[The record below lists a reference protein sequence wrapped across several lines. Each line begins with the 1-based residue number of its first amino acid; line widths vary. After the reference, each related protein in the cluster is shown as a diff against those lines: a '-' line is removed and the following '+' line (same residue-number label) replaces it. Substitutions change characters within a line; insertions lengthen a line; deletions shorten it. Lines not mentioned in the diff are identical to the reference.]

1 MARIFSWYI
10 KDEKKQL
17 ECFSYLA
24 QSGSSGTYGTGSMV
38 LDNKIES
45 SETLKKIADV
55 VSKYTESDYQT
66 QFNNMK
72 TKVAEKGLNPVWK
85 DYTYYYDVNG
95 NNLIMLTGNGEIGP
109 QGPQGIQGEKGET
122 GSAGNGRNVMC
133 YCGLDEGIIPT
144 RANVTGGKF
153 YPNKW
158 EIEFPTDPKGVCV
171 WQDSNEF
178 GYGKVVWM
186 TNADFPSSTGDS
198 PSEAVT
204 PVVKI
209 DSHGQEY
216 TWATPIQISGPKG
229 DNGADGERIEFV
241 YKRCHKRT
249 DPVPDR
255 PTGTTEEQ
263 AKQQGWE
270 DHPLGVVG
278 DSDNPNEN
286 WRVEYMC
293 QHIKDEEG
301 NWGEFSDPIL
311 WASWGEDG
319 NDGDG
324 IEYIFAVTKD
334 YSAPGNLPKS
344 TDDALSGHWQD
355 PEIWDYIREHGL
367 DTRYAPWTDDPKD
380 VSADEPYE
388 WVSIRRRKWNASQ
401 DKGVFGEFGAPKLWA
416 HWGKDGE
423 KGNDGTSVDIRDQAD
438 TLGKLFKKLGNDVP
452 QVGFSYAIGVNGKR
466 VYVWMEQDSSY
477 QTGRSIYNPPMSNEW
492 YNRTD
497 EDIYKNWYYLKD
509 NKKYWFTDCGSF
521 YGEPGKNAYVHMK
534 YGRDYKESYGID
546 HRTVVIDGKSV
557 DICFT
562 INDGETPGKYIA
574 TYTDDIFDDRG
585 DLEYY
590 DNKWSKWEG
599 DDGQSYGQEQI
610 FFRSKTKINFEEYTK
625 IATEDAHGY
634 KNGEKYLDIIYPDK
648 CFTTPDYTPSSWTDV
663 PLGIAPGE
671 WNFEYVSVRRL
682 VQDGSEYDGT
692 WSYFSIPALYN
703 EAVDTPTFQ
712 VEYTKWTG
720 TTKPVLTDANNYT
733 KNGIFD
739 EVAWR
744 KDNVSTGPWSDDNDE
759 DTTWM
764 AQCNGYFENSDETKL
779 KWNDWIVFRCKG
791 HDGARG
797 NGRNIMAYCSLPQGY
812 TPTQANITGGKFY
825 PNKWDISYPTDPVG
839 INGDKGRIK
848 CSWGDSNEPS
858 DPSYM
863 VWMINADFPNS
874 TGSSKDEAVDPIVK
888 TNSTGGTYTWSKP
901 LCITGEKGDN
911 GADGDSIEYIYFRTA
926 DNTIVPDRPGG
937 MSDPD
942 YQKPDFTPE
951 VYINGIDK
959 GEKWKDHPFGI
970 EEDFRC
976 EWMSQRTKDSAT
988 GLWGAFSDV
997 APWSRWGEDGI
1008 DGDGIEYIFAITSE
1022 MTEQAKN
1029 SIIAKLPRSTDA
1041 ALSGQWGNPEI
1052 WDYIREHGLE
1062 SAYSPWTDDPKDV
1075 GPTEP
1080 YEWVCMRKRKWDETL
1095 EDSKFGEFGDPVLWG
1110 RWNETVFTS
1119 FAFTE
1124 LLSGPDYNISDCI
1137 VTGGSFD
1144 NPIPTTTKRGSQV
1157 LSYVKWTDGPTST
1170 SAGTQIWM
1178 TKATFSNSG
1187 ATGMIL
1193 GDGWSKPE
1201 LMADTENFEVMYSPR
1216 NANTLEAL
1224 PPNFKKTG
1232 VDIDSGWLAL
1242 AVQKGWYDEVSQ
1254 IPDGQKAIY
1263 MATIKGHN
1271 NVWDK
1276 DGDGNDDW
1284 QILEVKGEKGDPGI
1298 NGVSKFKSIVFKR
1311 TNTKPSAPTIG
1322 SYTEPVPKAEGW
1334 SDTIPTGDTILWM
1347 SSRTF
1352 SSDGNN
1358 DPSWSEPSQATDNE
1372 YIDYEW
1378 NAYYTTV
1385 EEGRAHLPLKDSPK
1399 NSHTSPDSNHWYDS
1413 PIEGTVLM
1421 AVRQV
1426 RNGEYVGDWQITKI
1440 KGENGDDR
1448 KDLDY
1453 LKDIFG
1459 ENVEQGPG
1467 AILKEF
1473 LGVTKGADTGSTVVA
1488 FMNGSNG
1495 DNNSFIDPTH
1505 GKLMIAAGANGLTD
1519 AHNAKFRVYGDG
1531 SVFAKDAYVQGRIEA
1546 TSGSF
1551 TGSINATDG
1560 VFRGTIYATDGNFNG
1575 TINANSGTI
1584 GGIDISDNGLSSENF
1599 ILDSKGN
1606 LEVKG
1611 IKITNSGFSLSD
1623 KTYNDLSAFTAT
1635 TGNEV
1640 NINETINKDIYSEY
1654 DSETAQSRYAI
1665 TYTTD
1670 YPDTSF
1676 YNLTVNGKQILN
1688 IKVTFSVTIETE
1700 PDNVDFIIEGISIS
1714 NPILANNSFIGGVSY
1729 YVGKEAVIDSK
1740 TYTGTS
1746 EFTTVLDTGTY
1757 ELKSH
1762 DSDNLYIV
1770 ALNENVD
1777 LRDWRIKC
1785 TYTINNIEI
1794 TGTLINEGTEIF
1806 KNGFGVRSN
1815 ENNYF
1820 FLNRQLNGNR
1830 YTDLEYKSNG
1840 SGFTVDQKGMRVD
1853 TRFSYYQNIRK
1864 LGGSDTLNENDN
1876 IVMYTGTGNGGITIP
1891 VYNGY
1896 PIGKTFKI
1904 FNFSGNNMKI
1914 TASSNAIFKPQGDS
1928 QSECGLITAG
1938 NTHTA
1943 SQRWVYEIIRIPP
1956 ITISATDQGGTSQ
1969 TKECYWLILE
1979 Y

>member
-1 MARIFSWYI
+1 MARIFSWHI
-10 KDEKKQL
+10 KDEEKQL

-24 QSGSSGTYGTGSMV
+24 QSGSSGNYSAGYMV

-55 VSKYTESDYQT
+55 VSVYTESEYQT
-66 QFNNMK
+66 QFDNMK
-72 TKVAEKGLNPVWK
+72 KKVADKGLNPIWK
-85 DYTYYYDVNG
+85 GYTYYYDVNG
-95 NNLIMLTGNGEIGP
+95 NNLIMLTGNGVIGP

-122 GSAGNGRNVMC
+122 GSAGKGRNIMC
-133 YCGLDEGIIPT
+133 YCGLDEGITPT

-158 EIEFPTDPKGVCV
+158 EIEFPTDPNGVCV

-178 GYGKVVWM
+178 GSGKVVWM

-204 PVVKI
+204 PVVKT
-209 DSHGQEY
+209 DSHGQQY
-216 TWATPIQISGPKG
+216 KWATPIQISGPKG

-255 PTGTTEEQ
+255 PTGTTKEQ

-270 DHPLGVVG
+270 DHPLGIVG
-278 DSDNPNEN
+278 DSDNPDEN

-301 NWGEFSDPIL
+301 NWGEFTDPVL

-324 IEYIFAVTKD
+324 IEYIFAVTSAYNND
-334 YSAPGNLPKS
+334 YITTKLPKS
-344 TDDALSGHWQD
+344 TDAELRDYWQD

-367 DTRYAPWTDDPKD
+367 DTRYAPWSDDPKD
-380 VSADEPYE
+380 VSPDEPYE
-388 WVSIRRRKWNASQ
+388 WVSIRRRKWNAAQ
-401 DKGVFGEFGAPKLWA
+401 DEGVFSEFGVPKLWA

-423 KGNDGTSVDIRDQAD
+423 KGNDGTSVDIRDQSD
-438 TLGKLFKKLGNDVP
+438 TLGHLLKKLGNNVP
-452 QVGFSYAIGVNGKR
+452 EVGFSYAVGVDGKR

-477 QTGRSIYNPPMSNEW
+477 QRGRSRYNPPMSSEW
-492 YNRTD
+492 YEKTD
-497 EDIYKNWYYLKD
+497 DDVYNNWYYLKD

-521 YGEPGKNAYVHMK
+521 YGEHGDNAYVHMK
-534 YGRDYKESYGID
+534 YGRGYKESYGQID

-562 INDGETPGKYIA
+562 ANDGETPGTYIA
-574 TYTDDIFDDRG
+574 TYTDNIFDDRG
-585 DLEYY
+585 DLDYY

-610 FFRSKTKINFEEYTK
+610 FFRSKTKINIGAYTK
-625 IATEDAHGY
+625 IATENAHGY
-634 KNGEKYLDIIYPDK
+634 ETGEKYLKVTYPDV
-648 CFTTPDYTPSSWTDV
+648 CFTTPDWVPNNNWSDV
-663 PLGIAPGE
+663 PLGIVPGE

-733 KNGIFD
+733 RNGIFD

-744 KDNVSTGPWSDDNDE
+744 NDNASTGPWTDDNDD

-797 NGRNIMAYCSLPQGY
+797 NGRNVMAYCSLPQGY

-839 INGDKGRIK
+839 ITGDKGRLF
-848 CSWGDSNEPS
+848 CSWGDSNEPE

-874 TGSSKDEAVDPIVK
+874 TGSSEDEAVDPIVK

-911 GADGDSIEYIYFRTA
+911 GADGDAIEFIYFRTA
-926 DNTIVPDRPGG
+926 DNTIIPDRPGG

-951 VYINGIDK
+951 AYIKGIDT
-959 GEKWKDHPFGI
+959 GEKWKDHPLGI
-970 EEDFRC
+970 TEDFKS
-976 EWMSQRTKDSAT
+976 EWVSQRTKGPTT
-988 GLWGAFSDV
+988 GLWGAFTQV

-1041 ALSGQWGNPEI
+1041 ALSSQWQNPEI
-1052 WDYIREHGLE
+1052 WDYIREHGLK
-1062 SAYSPWTDDPKDV
+1062 SAYSPWTDDPSDV
-1075 GPTEP
+1075 GPSEP
-1080 YEWVCMRKRKWDETL
+1080 YEWVCMRKRKWNATL
-1095 EDSKFGEFGDPVLWG
+1095 EDSQFGEFGDPVLWG

-1119 FAFTE
+1119 FAFAE
-1124 LLSGPDYNISDCI
+1124 LLSGPDYDISDCT

-1157 LSYVKWTDGPTST
+1157 LNYVHWTDGPTST
-1170 SAGTQIWM
+1170 SAGTQVWM

-1187 ATGMIL
+1187 ATGIIL

-1216 NANTLEAL
+1216 DTDTLETL

-1232 VDIDSGWLAL
+1232 VDIDSGWLGL

-1254 IPDGQKAIY
+1254 IPDGQQAIY
-1263 MATIKGHN
+1263 MATITGHN

-1284 QILEVKGEKGDPGI
+1284 QYIRVKGEKGDPG
-1298 NGVSKFKSIVFKR
+1298 
-1311 TNTKPSAPTIG
+1311 
-1322 SYTEPVPKAEGW
+1322 
-1334 SDTIPTGDTILWM
+1334 
-1347 SSRTF
+1347 
-1352 SSDGNN
+1352 
-1358 DPSWSEPSQATDNE
+1358 
-1372 YIDYEW
+1372 
-1378 NAYYTTV
+1378 
-1385 EEGRAHLPLKDSPK
+1385 
-1399 NSHTSPDSNHWYDS
+1399 TSP
-1413 PIEGTVLM
+1413 T
-1421 AVRQV
+1421 
-1426 RNGEYVGDWQITKI
+1426 
-1440 KGENGDDR
+1440 
-1448 KDLDY
+1448 DLEY
-1453 LKDIFG
+1453 LKDIFS
-1459 ENVEQGPG
+1459 EKNVDQGPG
-1467 AILKEF
+1467 AILREF
-1473 LGVTKGADTGSTVVA
+1473 LGVTEGSDTGSTVVA

-1495 DNNSFIDPTH
+1495 NNDAFIDPTH
-1505 GKLMIAAGANGLTD
+1505 KKLMIAAGANGLEN
-1519 AHNAKFRVYGDG
+1519 AHNAKFRVYADG
-1531 SVFAKDAYVQGRIEA
+1531 SVFAENAYVQG
-1546 TSGSF
+1546 T
-1551 TGSINATDG
+1551 INATNG
-1560 VFRGTIYATDGNFNG
+1560 KFAG

-1584 GGIDISDNGLSSENF
+1584 GGINISDNGLSSENF
-1599 ILDSKGN
+1599 NLNSNGN
-1606 LEVKG
+1606 LTVNG
-1611 IKITNSGFSLSD
+1611 IKIDNDGFSLSD
-1623 KTYNDLSAFTAT
+1623 KVHNDLSQFITT
-1635 TGNEV
+1635 TGTAV
-1640 NINETINKDIYSEY
+1640 NINETINEIIYSEY
-1654 DSETAQSRYAI
+1654 DSETLQSRYDI
-1665 TYTTD
+1665 EYTTD
-1670 YPDTSF
+1670 YQDKPF
-1676 YNLTVNGKQILN
+1676 YTFTVNGKQLLN
-1688 IKVTFSVTIETE
+1688 IEVTFGVTIETD
-1700 PDNVDFIIEGISIS
+1700 PWQTDFTIREIGLS
-1714 NPILANNSFIGGVSY
+1714 NLILVNDAVIGGTNYYGGRDTSVST
-1729 YVGKEAVIDSK
+1729 K
-1740 TYTGTS
+1740 TYTGSSVITKI
-1746 EFTTVLDTGTY
+1746 LDTGTY

-1762 DSDNLYIV
+1762 DSDNFYSV
-1770 ALNENVD
+1770 TLNESGN
-1777 LRDWRIKC
+1777 LKDWRIKC
-1785 TYTINNIEI
+1785 TYKINTIKI
-1794 TGTLINEGTEIF
+1794 TGVLINEGTEIF

-1815 ENNYF
+1815 INNYF
-1820 FLNRQLNGNR
+1820 FLNRQLGGNQ
-1830 YTDLEYKSNG
+1830 YIDLEYKSNG
-1840 SGFTVDQKGMRVD
+1840 SGFTVNQNGMHVD
-1853 TRFSYYQNIRK
+1853 TRFSYYQNIRQF
-1864 LGGSDTLNENDN
+1864 GGSGTLPLDINDDIALYN
-1876 IVMYTGTGNGGITIP
+1876 GNGGTISIP
-1891 VYNGY
+1891 SYANY
-1896 PIGKTFKI
+1896 PIGKTFKV
-1904 FNFSGNNMKI
+1904 FNYLGNNMKI
-1914 TASSNAIFKPQGDS
+1914 KVSSNTIFKPQGNS
-1928 QSECGLITAG
+1928 SSTCGVIMGGTTFNDLNA
-1938 NTHTA
+1938 
-1943 SQRWVYEIIRIPP
+1943 RWNYEIIRIPP
-1956 ITISATDQGGTSQ
+1956 IRISSIDQGGKSQ
-1969 TKECYWLILE
+1969 TNVECYWLILE

>member
-24 QSGSSGTYGTGSMV
+24 QSGSSGTYGTGYMV
-38 LDNKIES
+38 LDSKIES

-55 VSKYTESDYQT
+55 VSRYTESEYQT
-66 QFNNMK
+66 QFNGMK
-72 TKVAEKGLNPVWK
+72 TKVSEKGLNPVWK

-144 RANVTGGKF
+144 RANVIGGKF

-178 GYGKVVWM
+178 GPGKVVWM

-278 DSDNPNEN
+278 DSDDPNEN
-286 WRVEYMC
+286 WRVEYIC
-293 QHIKDEEG
+293 QHTKDEEG
-301 NWGEFSDPIL
+301 NWGEFTDPVL

-324 IEYIFAVTKD
+324 IEYIFAVTSAYNND
-334 YSAPGNLPKS
+334 YITTKLPKS
-344 TDDALSGHWQD
+344 TDADLKDYWQD
-355 PEIWDYIREHGL
+355 PEIWDHIRKYGL
-367 DTRYAPWTDDPKD
+367 DTRYTPWTDDPKD
-380 VSADEPYE
+380 VSPDEPYE
-388 WVSIRRRKWNASQ
+388 WVSIRRRKWNTAQ
-401 DKGVFGEFGAPKLWA
+401 DEGVFGEFSAPKLWA

-423 KGNDGTSVDIRDQAD
+423 KGNDGTSVDIRGQAD
-438 TLGKLFKKLGNDVP
+438 TLGKLLKSLGNKVP
-452 QVGFSYAIGVNGKR
+452 EVGFSYAIGTDGKR

-477 QTGRSIYNPPMSNEW
+477 QTDRSIYNPPMSASTW
-492 YNRTD
+492 YD
-497 EDIYKNWYYLKD
+497 KSDDDIYNNWCYLKD
-509 NKKYWFTDCGSF
+509 DKKYWFTDCGSF
-521 YGEPGKNAYVHMK
+521 YGEHGKNAYVHIK
-534 YGRDYKESYGID
+534 YGRDYKESYGQIG

-562 INDGETPGKYIA
+562 ANDGETPGKYIA
-574 TYTDDIFDDRG
+574 TYTDNIFDDRG
-585 DLEYY
+585 DLDYY

-610 FFRSKTKINFEEYTK
+610 FFRSKTKINIEAYTK

-634 KNGEKYLDIIYPDK
+634 KDGEKYLDIIYPDK

-712 VEYTKWTG
+712 VEYAKWTG
-720 TTKPVLTDANNYT
+720 TTKPQLTSANDFT
-733 KNGIFD
+733 VNGVFD

-744 KDNVSTGPWSDDNDE
+744 ANELAKNPSIEWTDSNDD

-797 NGRNIMAYCSLPQGY
+797 NGRNVMAYCSLPQGY

-825 PNKWDISYPTDPVG
+825 PNKWDISYPIDPVG

-911 GADGDSIEYIYFRTA
+911 GADGDSIEFIYFRTA
-926 DNTIVPDRPGG
+926 DNTIIPDRPDG
-937 MSDPD
+937 MGDPD
-942 YQKPDFTPE
+942 YQKPDFIPE
-951 VYINGIDK
+951 AYINGIDT
-959 GEKWKDHPFGI
+959 GEKWKDHPLGI
-970 EEDFRC
+970 TDEFKS
-976 EWMSQRTKDSAT
+976 EWVSQRTKDSTT
-988 GLWGAFSDV
+988 GLWGAFTQV
-997 APWSRWGEDGI
+997 ANWSRWSEDGI

-1029 SIIAKLPRSTDA
+1029 SIIAKLPRSTDS
-1041 ALSGQWGNPEI
+1041 ALSGQWQNPEI

-1062 SAYSPWTDDPKDV
+1062 STYAPWTDDPKDV

-1119 FAFTE
+1119 FAFAE
-1124 LLSGPDYNISDCI
+1124 LLSGPDYDISDCT

-1144 NPIPTTTKRGSQV
+1144 NPIPTATKRGSQV
-1157 LSYVKWTDGPTST
+1157 LSYVHWTDGPTST

-1201 LMADTENFEVMYSPR
+1201 LMADSDNFEVMYSPR
-1216 NANTLEAL
+1216 DTDTFDTL
-1224 PPNFKKTG
+1224 PPNFKKIG
-1232 VDIDSGWLAL
+1232 VNIDSEWLDL
-1242 AVQKGWYDEVSQ
+1242 AAQKGWYDEVSQ
-1254 IPDGQKAIY
+1254 IPDGQQAIY
-1263 MATIKGHN
+1263 MATITGHN

-1284 QILEVKGEKGDPGI
+1284 QYIRVKGEKGDPG
-1298 NGVSKFKSIVFKR
+1298 SS
-1311 TNTKPSAPTIG
+1311 PS
-1322 SYTEPVPKAEGW
+1322 
-1334 SDTIPTGDTILWM
+1334 DL
-1347 SSRTF
+1347 
-1352 SSDGNN
+1352 
-1358 DPSWSEPSQATDNE
+1358 E
-1372 YIDYEW
+1372 YL
-1378 NAYYTTV
+1378 
-1385 EEGRAHLPLKDSPK
+1385 R
-1399 NSHTSPDSNHWYDS
+1399 
-1413 PIEGTVLM
+1413 
-1421 AVRQV
+1421 
-1426 RNGEYVGDWQITKI
+1426 
-1440 KGENGDDR
+1440 
-1448 KDLDY
+1448 
-1453 LKDIFG
+1453 DIFG
-1459 ENVEQGPG
+1459 EKNVDQGSG
-1467 AILKEF
+1467 AILREF
-1473 LGVTKGADTGSTVVA
+1473 LGVTEGADSGSTIVA

-1495 DNNSFIDPTH
+1495 NDNAFIDSTH
-1505 GKLMIAAGANGLTD
+1505 GKLMIAAGANGLEN
-1519 AHNAKFRVYGDG
+1519 AHSAKFRVYADG
-1531 SVFAKDAYVQGRIEA
+1531 SVFTENGYFKGEIEA
-1546 TSGSF
+1546 SSG
-1551 TGSINATDG
+1551 N
-1560 VFRGTIYATDGNFNG
+1560 
-1575 TINANSGTI
+1575 I
-1584 GGIDISDNGLSSENF
+1584 GGISIGNNGLSSTNFSLSSDGKVIAKDIEINNENVTINNNGITFSVNNNPILTVLNETFNSVTDFTTVTGTPINQSQTTSVSAEYEEETSWYAADNVNEVWQWKDHINPEEYYTFTIDTKQNVTVKIYYTIVTEAKIDASGTYGQEPVIMVDCPNIDIRMTNMNSSDYYDLFNFTITNDTGGFTANTQTYFSAATQTKLLMPGTYKLGVYIEEACYNAYYESGAQFDKDVRFHIKQRVTFSKIELNGVIVDKYTGIFANGIGVKSDSDNYFFVNHTSDNGL
-1599 ILDSKGN
+1599 
-1606 LEVKG
+1606 
-1611 IKITNSGFSLSD
+1611 
-1623 KTYNDLSAFTAT
+1623 
-1635 TGNEV
+1635 
-1640 NINETINKDIYSEY
+1640 
-1654 DSETAQSRYAI
+1654 
-1665 TYTTD
+1665 
-1670 YPDTSF
+1670 
-1676 YNLTVNGKQILN
+1676 
-1688 IKVTFSVTIETE
+1688 
-1700 PDNVDFIIEGISIS
+1700 
-1714 NPILANNSFIGGVSY
+1714 
-1729 YVGKEAVIDSK
+1729 
-1740 TYTGTS
+1740 
-1746 EFTTVLDTGTY
+1746 
-1757 ELKSH
+1757 
-1762 DSDNLYIV
+1762 
-1770 ALNENVD
+1770 
-1777 LRDWRIKC
+1777 
-1785 TYTINNIEI
+1785 
-1794 TGTLINEGTEIF
+1794 
-1806 KNGFGVRSN
+1806 
-1815 ENNYF
+1815 
-1820 FLNRQLNGNR
+1820 
-1830 YTDLEYKSNG
+1830 
-1840 SGFTVDQKGMRVD
+1840 
-1853 TRFSYYQNIRK
+1853 
-1864 LGGSDTLNENDN
+1864 
-1876 IVMYTGTGNGGITIP
+1876 
-1891 VYNGY
+1891 
-1896 PIGKTFKI
+1896 
-1904 FNFSGNNMKI
+1904 
-1914 TASSNAIFKPQGDS
+1914 
-1928 QSECGLITAG
+1928 
-1938 NTHTA
+1938 
-1943 SQRWVYEIIRIPP
+1943 
-1956 ITISATDQGGTSQ
+1956 TISAKSKGKGFTLSNGTWTWEGG
-1969 TKECYWLILE
+1969 INP
-1979 Y
+1979 